1 MQCCLQST
9 QSSAESR
16 ELEQNSSCNVSCWNK
31 CLVLLVHLYHSCGI
45 SVPDDDLAN
54 LAMSLWIQWS
64 AEPFRVT
71 GQELLISQHAVP
83 LLLIRELWEKT
94 AFLLTSMDDYSSWNP
109 RYCYYFKCN
118 WTYVFTLELQP
129 VWVEVPLWRCYGS
142 DLHPSQR
149 MEVTDHQVCAVSS
162 SESDR
167 PVRVVEV
174 FLNLENLKWGNE
186 LLSWFVCWGLAACGA
201 LLIEVKNYH
210 QGTDWQ
216 LIMKSGAACSLPCL
230 PSYEKIQHHSKHQ
243 YSKFK
248 HPCEFQR
255 ELKAGSVRKTDWI

>member
-1 MQCCLQST
+1 MTTWQTLQCLCESSEVLSLSGSQDRSLSFLNMQYPCCWSG
-9 QSSAESR
+9 
-16 ELEQNSSCNVSCWNK
+16 N
-31 CLVLLVHLYHSCGI
+31 CG
-45 SVPDDDLAN
+45 
-54 LAMSLWIQWS
+54 
-64 AEPFRVT
+64 
-71 GQELLISQHAVP
+71 
-83 LLLIRELWEKT
+83 EKT

-129 VWVEVPLWRCYGS
+129 VWVEVPLWRCHGS

-162 SESDR
+162 SESVR

-201 LLIEVKNYH
+201 LLIEVKNCH
-210 QGTDWQ
+210 QGIDWQ

-248 HPCEFQR
+248 RPCEFQR